1 MSEIYYYTLFVDGP
15 LTRTPHFLPEFKS
28 ATTVPCNNA
37 LVVHPGFSVVPRASP
52 NLLSVQTQQS
62 YLSRR
67 TTLMSTLTSQD
78 QELDAETNPIQY
90 DDLDFSNNEFYG
102 DMTEGDPRDSSSE
115 VTVTKNQ
122 IENSRGPTP
131 QTSAGGQNN
140 VEETVG
146 RRIRAN
152 VRETGFDSMKY
163 YMKTMGN
170 HDLLQKNEEIILAR
184 EIQILI
190 KWEELREELE
200 SELLRWV
207 LFKPSIDTNIVVDIV
222 DMY

>member
-1 MSEIYYYTLFVDGP
+1 MS
-15 LTRTPHFLPEFKS
+15 
-28 ATTVPCNNA
+28 
-37 LVVHPGFSVVPRASP
+37 RASS
-52 NLLSVQTQQS
+52 NSLSVQYQQQS
-62 YLSRR
+62 HLSRR
-67 TTLMSTLTSQD
+67 TSLMSTLTSQD
-78 QELDAETNPIQY
+78 QALEAESNPIQY
-90 DDLDFSNNEFYG
+90 DDLDFSNNEFFG
-102 DMTEGDPRDSSSE
+102 DMTGGKPTPTTKASSNK
-115 VTVTKNQ
+115 VTVTKTFRQ
-122 IENSRGPTP
+122 IENSRVGPP
-131 QTSAGGQNN
+131 QTAAGQKN

-207 LFKPSIDTNIVVDIV
+207 PFAAIAMIR
-222 DMY
+222 